1 MTVNFA
7 QIKADQLQARKD
19 KHQVKASL
27 LTTLI
32 GEIQGKIM
40 ALNTAERTAEAELET
55 VKSRL
60 TSFIKNNRDAQ
71 EQIKDEDR
79 LVVLREEAD
88 ILKAYLP
95 AQMSEDEIR
104 EAVVAQ
110 FPELTKKNMGPAI
123 GFLKKKFGDTVDGA
137 VAKQVVESLI
147 VE

>member
-40 ALNTAERTAEAELET
+40 ALNTAERTAKAELET

>member
-95 AQMSEDEIR
+95 AQVSEDEIR
-104 EAVVAQ
+104 AAVVAQ

>member
-71 EQIKDEDR
+71 EQIKDEDK

-88 ILKAYLP
+88 ILKSYLP
-95 AQMSEDEIR
+95 AQVSEDEIR
-104 EAVVAQ
+104 AAVVAQ

>member
-104 EAVVAQ
+104 AAVVAQ

>member
-40 ALNTAERTAEAELET
+40 ALNTAERTAEAELEM

-71 EQIKDEDR
+71 EQIKDEDK

-88 ILKAYLP
+88 ILKSYLP
-95 AQMSEDEIR
+95 AQVSEDEIR
-104 EAVVAQ
+104 AAVVAQ